1 MLRVLH
7 IAPGID
13 GGGVGGVIYNY
24 LSHMDLSDVHVEVL
38 VRDYGHRQFLH
49 DRFDELNIKVHYVI
63 QRKEN
68 ITEHFRSVREIIR
81 SGNFDVVHC
90 HDQNWSYVY
99 LKIAK
104 ELGVPVRIAHSHLTV
119 QTSGK
124 LKIAILNLLTP
135 ALKRTATGYFAC
147 GVAAGAYMWGD
158 QIAHSDKLYVMNNA
172 VDVELFR
179 FDLGQRI
186 RYRDELGL
194 EKKTVVGH
202 IGRFSE
208 QKNHVFLIDIF
219 EEYTKINSEAVL
231 VLVGI
236 GELENQI
243 LELVKSKNLEDKVMF
258 LGKRPDAAKLYNAF
272 DVFVLP
278 SLYEG
283 LPVVGIE
290 AQANGLPC
298 CFSNTI
304 SDEVVVLPS
313 TRVMKLTDSATQWAA
328 LLEKQIESSN
338 FHERRNA
345 VSCLIDSGYSIDKE
359 AEKGKRYYLDE
370 VKKRKRK

>member
-24 LSHMDLSDVHVEVL
+24 LSHMDLSNAHVEVL

-68 ITEHFRSVREIIR
+68 IIEHFRSVREIIR
-81 SGNFDVVHC
+81 LGNFDVVHC

-124 LKIAILNLLTP
+124 LKIAILDLLTP

-172 VDVELFR
+172 VDVEVFR
-179 FDLGQRI
+179 FDLEQRI
-186 RYRDELGL
+186 RYRNELGL
-194 EKKTVVGH
+194 ENKTVIGH
-202 IGRFSE
+202 IGRFNE
-208 QKNHVFLIDIF
+208 QKNHKFLIDIF
-219 EEYTKINSEAVL
+219 VEYTKLDSEAVL

-236 GELENQI
+236 GELEDQI
-243 LELVKSKNLEDKVMF
+243 RDLVKRKDLEDKVMF
-258 LGKRPDAAKLYNAF
+258 LGQRTDVAKLYNAY

-298 CFSNTI
+298 CFSDTI

-313 TRVMKLTDSATQWAA
+313 TRVIKLADSAKQWAA
-328 LLEKQIESSN
+328 SLAEQVESQTLK
-338 FHERRNA
+338 ERENA
-345 VSCLIDSGYSIDKE
+345 VSYLINSGYSIDKE
-359 AEKGKRYYLDE
+359 AEKLKRYYIDE